1 MCSDQ
6 LRKWTSTESQKA
18 ALELLSALEMTVRSF
33 GWEVD
38 LIKTSVKN
46 YGSSEKTYLDIS
58 YALNINISRPDEASH
73 GSRSSVK

>member
-1 MCSDQ
+1 MYSAP
-6 LRKWTSTESQKA
+6 LKKWTSTESQKA
-18 ALELLSALEMTVRSF
+18 ALELLSALEMTIQSL